1 VQLGWA
7 ELEARN
13 YSLALSNFN
22 AAIRLDPKNANAYC
36 GRGVSKWQLQD
47 FQGAIADYDKA
58 IALNPACGGYYCN
71 RGQAEFSLNRIK
83 QSLADYNAAIELD
96 PASSQAYYNRGL
108 LKATCL
114 KNYTGAVRDFTKAID
129 FHSDPHAADIFYWR
143 GNARLQ
149 LGDYR
154 GAVDDYTEAVKLGP
168 AAWCAS
174 DLQTNLT
181 TALKALHESERAHT
195 QGLRAV
201 AQDAVSVTG
210 AEVTEVGIYKAS
222 VIKTFAVPG
231 VAGGTNEGLDS
242 FTLVEATT
250 NVPARIGTR
259 FGFRYTIHGT
269 PSNAPIDLTMVG
281 EHPPYRNPKTGKTQ
295 ARDVYG
301 LQSWI
306 GQTYASYLF
315 GEEWELIPGK
325 FRFEVWHKGKKLCE
339 QSFVVVRD
347 TGPKDKR

>member
-1 VQLGWA
+1 
-7 ELEARN
+7 
-13 YSLALSNFN
+13 
-22 AAIRLDPKNANAYC
+22 
-36 GRGVSKWQLQD
+36 VSKWQLQD
-47 FQGAIADYDKA
+47 FRGAIADYDKA
-58 IALNPACGGYYCN
+58 IALNPGCGGYYCN
-71 RGQAEFSLNRIK
+71 RGQAELSLNRIK
-83 QSLADYNAAIELD
+83 QSLADYNTAIELD
-96 PASSQAYYNRGL
+96 SASSQAYYNRGL
-108 LKATCL
+108 LKATYL
-114 KNYTGAVRDFTKAID
+114 RDYTGAVRDFTKAID
-129 FHSDPHAADIFYWR
+129 FHNDPHEVDIFYWR

-168 AAWCAS
+168 GAWYAS

-181 TALKALHESERAHT
+181 TALKALHESERA
-195 QGLRAV
+195 
-201 AQDAVSVTG
+201 QDAVSVTG
-210 AEVTEVGIYKAS
+210 ADVTEVGIYKAA

-259 FGFRYTIHGT
+259 FGLRYTIHGA
-269 PSNAPIDLTMVG
+269 PLNAPIDLTMVG

-306 GQTYASYLF
+306 GETYTSYLLS
-315 GEEWELIPGK
+315 EEWELIPGK
-325 FRFEVWHKGKKLCE
+325 FRFEVWHEGKKLCE
-339 QSFVVVRD
+339 QSFMIVRD
-347 TGPKDKR
+347 TGLKDKR